1 MKFFTY
7 LVAINN
13 RVKIDIF
20 ESASNVVFFKVIYI
34 LPRLKRAP
42 HVRRQTVK
50 CKVEA

>member
-20 ESASNVVFFKVIYI
+20 ESASNVFF
-34 LPRLKRAP
+34 LKSNLHIASFKKS
-42 HVRRQTVK
+42 TACEK
-50 CKVEA
+50 TDGEM